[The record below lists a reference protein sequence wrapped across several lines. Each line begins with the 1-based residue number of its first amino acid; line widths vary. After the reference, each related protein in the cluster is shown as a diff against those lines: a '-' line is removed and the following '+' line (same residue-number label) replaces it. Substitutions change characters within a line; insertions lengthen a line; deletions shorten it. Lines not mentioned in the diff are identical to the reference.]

1 MEKFERLCTW
11 KGKKYA
17 VATKG
22 PTVSV
27 GKAVYAADIGFFKND
42 WRLFLVYNGVEVG
55 QGYASAEKALADAPR
70 VHEVL
75 KKLDRSEMPRREE
88 LKAAEKIS
96 KTNYIAMIKE
106 GSDGE

>member
-17 VATKG
+17 VITKG

-27 GKAVYAADIGFFKND
+27 DKAVYAADIGFFKND
-42 WRLFLVYNGVEVG
+42 WSLFLVYNGVEVG

-75 KKLDRSEMPRREE
+75 KKLDKSEMPNKKVLNE
-88 LKAAEKIS
+88 AEKIS
-96 KTNYIAMIKE
+96 KTNYMAMIKE
-106 GSDGE
+106 DRDGE